1 MSKTIVLIPSR
12 LRATRLPN
20 KPLLKINN
28 LSIIQHVYMRA
39 QESGVGKVYVVT
51 GDKEIVENIKRIN
64 GKYILTKKKHKTGT
78 DRVFE
83 AYKKIRNK
91 IKCKYIINLQGDEP
105 FICPKDIVNLN
116 KSVKSSNSDIGTLGM
131 KISRCEFAKTS
142 IVKVITQDNLSKKK
156 MSRAIKFLRFYKN
169 KNKKK
174 NNIFGHIGIYQFKA
188 SVLEKFINLKQTKNE
203 IKNRLEQLRA
213 IDNGINIDVVYTKK
227 RSLSIDTVKDYVEIK
242 KIMEY
247 KI

>member
-12 LRATRLPN
+12 LSATRLPN

-64 GKYILTKKKHKTGT
+64 GKYILTKKNHKTGT

-131 KISRCEFAKTS
+131 KLSRHEFAKNS
-142 IVKVITQDNLSKKK
+142 IVKVITKDNLSKIK

-169 KNKKK
+169 KKK
-174 NNIFGHIGIYQFKA
+174 NNIFGHVGIYQFKA
-188 SVLEKFINLKQTKNE
+188 SVLEKFINFKQTKNE

-227 RSLSIDTVKDYVEIK
+227 KSLSIDTVKDYVEIK